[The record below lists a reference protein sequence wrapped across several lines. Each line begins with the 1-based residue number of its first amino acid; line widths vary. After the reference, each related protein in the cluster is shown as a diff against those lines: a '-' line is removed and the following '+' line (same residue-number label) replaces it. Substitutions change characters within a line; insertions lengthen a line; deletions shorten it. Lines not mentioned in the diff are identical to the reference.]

1 MPHDIDADADCALYS
16 YSGTVDPT
24 TLKVTLSPALAITEN
39 NSTSMAI
46 AAISATK
53 YVIIY
58 HHEGNVKGAVRD
70 GVFAT
75 VVSGSEVLPGVNK
88 AELVSASKSTFTGY
102 SISGTFKATTLTNT
116 KTASGLSEVIIA
128 YIDVKTRMGLTC
140 TSLLVNPVTGTVI
153 DGSSLSITTGASV
166 AAYSSVS
173 IVTIGTGS
181 KFMVSFTN
189 RVLQGSLMAAI
200 GQVGINMSD
209 FFVPFHSSS
218 SVLAYLI

>member
-1 MPHDIDADADCALYS
+1 M
-16 YSGTVDPT
+16 DPA
-24 TLKVTLSPALAITEN
+24 TLKVTLSPALEISDN

-46 AAISATK
+46 TGISATK

-58 HHEGNVKGAVRD
+58 HHELPVIGAVKD
-70 GVFAT
+70 GVFAK
-75 VVSGSEVLPGVNK
+75 VVSGSEVSPGVNK
-88 AELVSASKSTFTGY
+88 AELVGTKASVFTGY
-102 SISGTFKATTLTNT
+102 LISGTFKATTLTNT
-116 KTASGLSEVIIA
+116 KTATGLSEVIIA
-128 YIDVKTRMGLTC
+128 YIDGNTRMGLTC

-200 GQVGINMSD
+200 GQVGINMND
-209 FFVPFHSSS
+209 FSVPFHSSS